1 MVQLRGLNLKG
12 WQARKRENEKHK
24 CNLLIFTPI
33 KKLTEMKA
41 RLLFTLVLLAFSG
54 NSQLLLTANTQADLS
69 IITADYT
76 KNNRT
81 VSEEIRNRFAVYTLN
96 GKDYVAFLGK
106 ANTAFNKIALE
117 HEGVL
122 VGAKIN
128 NVVSLKIPITKLNQ
142 LNKLSG
148 LKMLQL
154 AGKIKPY
161 LDKAVKDIG
170 ADSVNAGINLP
181 QGYTGKNVLIGITDW
196 GFDYSSPMFYDTL
209 LQQTRILAAWDQYKR
224 AGTAPTGFSYGT
236 EYATPTELL
245 AAGADTANIYS
256 YATHGTHVAG
266 ICGGSG
272 AGKPYRGIA
281 FNANYLFATFLID
294 ESSVLD
300 AWEWMYQKS
309 VAASK
314 RLVIN
319 MSWGLYHIG
328 TLDGNSLLSQAI
340 DGYSMQG
347 VIFANSGGNNGDVNF
362 HIKKTFSNDVLK
374 SRINFYPYTA
384 SATMWGQ
391 SIHAWGEQ
399 GKSFESG
406 LIIYNAVGAVA
417 AESPYYSTATTTSY
431 IDSFLVVGTDTIL
444 FNISADSAHPLNG
457 RPQMRLRVKCTNANL
472 HVLLKSKAESGTV
485 HYWNVTELS
494 NKVGNWGMN
503 FSVYGTGSVAGDNKY
518 GISEPSCT
526 NSLISVAAYSSRYKQ
541 SNGSFIGGAIAA
553 FSSIGPRYDEVLKP
567 EIAAP
572 GVGVA
577 SSISSYTDN
586 AYTVLTSVTFNNR
599 TYPFS
604 KFSGTSMAS
613 PMVAGVIAL
622 ILEANPYLSAQQ
634 VKDIIV
640 QTAREDNYTGAL
652 PTTGSPQWGWGKLN
666 AQLAVQLALNTIGLK
681 EIEQDE
687 AWSLYPNPVMN
698 ELHFTL
704 IDELPKKVQVVDL
717 MGKVLV
723 KPVQASSISVSDLK
737 AGTYW
742 LRMEINGRIEQQAF
756 IKQ

>member
-1 MVQLRGLNLKG
+1 MN
-12 WQARKRENEKHK
+12 
-24 CNLLIFTPI
+24 T
-33 KKLTEMKA
+33 
-41 RLLFTLVLLAFSG
+41 RLLFTFLLLAFIG
-54 NSQLLLTANTQADLS
+54 KSQVILTANTQADLS
-69 IITADYT
+69 IINADYI
-76 KNNRT
+76 KNNRS
-81 VSEEIRNRFAVYTLN
+81 VSEEMRNRFAVYTLN

-106 ANTAFNKIALE
+106 TSPAFSKIALE
-117 HEGVL
+117 QEGIL

-128 NVVSLKIPITKLNQ
+128 NVVSLKIPIVKLNQ
-142 LNKLSG
+142 LETLSG

-161 LDKAVKDIG
+161 LDKAIKDIG
-170 ADSVNAGINLP
+170 VDSITAGINLP

-209 LQQTRILAAWDQYKR
+209 LQHTRILAAWDQYKR
-224 AGTAPTGFSYGT
+224 SGTAPAGFSYGT
-236 EYATPTELL
+236 EYATTTELL
-245 AAGADTANIYS
+245 NAGSDTANIYS

-309 VAASK
+309 LATSK

-340 DGYSMQG
+340 DGYSAHG
-347 VIFANSGGNNGDVNF
+347 VIFANSGGNNGNVNF
-362 HIKKTFSNDVLK
+362 HIKKTFSADVMK
-374 SRINFYPYTA
+374 SCINFYPY
-384 SATMWGQ
+384 SANTNMWGQ

-399 GKSFESG
+399 GKTIESG
-406 LIIYNAVGAVA
+406 LIIYNAVGAIA
-417 AESPYYSTATTTSY
+417 AESPYYSTATTTAY
-431 IDSFLVVGTDTIL
+431 IDSFLVVGVDTIF
-444 FNISADSAHPLNG
+444 FNISADAAHPLNG
-457 RPQMRLRVKCTNANL
+457 RPQMRLRVKCKNANL
-472 HVLLKSKAESGTV
+472 RVLLKSKAESGTV

-494 NKVGNWGMN
+494 NKVGNWGMA
-503 FSVYGTGSVAGDNKY
+503 FSVYGTGSIAGDDKY

-541 SNGSFIGGAIAA
+541 PTGSFIGGSIAP

-586 AYTVLTSVTFNNR
+586 AYTPLTSVVFNNR

-634 VKDIIV
+634 VKDIII
-640 QTAREDNYTGAL
+640 QTAREDNFTGTL

-666 AQLAVQLALNTIGLK
+666 AYLAIQLALNTVGLK
-681 EIEQDE
+681 EIEQE
-687 AWSLYPNPVMN
+687 EVWSLYPNPVMN

-717 MGKVLV
+717 TGKVLV
-723 KPVQASSISVSDLK
+723 KPIQASSINVSDLK
-737 AGTYW
+737 PGTYW
-742 LRMEINGRIEQQAF
+742 LRIEINGRIEQQAF